1 MILQIYK
8 FNTYLLNALML
19 ICSIWILHSS
29 QHCLYI
35 KYLGDIGKKNAIF
48 QRKMEFSRIIK
59 YNMDPFSAMKCSGKQ
74 SMRKQHNFWYASPS
88 REAIIDEN
96 RRGSWGKLS
105 LFNESLPGTLPKWI
119 RHRAKSNLILYAFN
133 CKYHWW
139 VALLIVELEDSSVR
153 MGKILVC
160 PLQDKIENCPK
171 R

>member
-8 FNTYLLNALML
+8 FNTSLLNALML

-59 YNMDPFSAMKCSGKQ
+59 YNMDPVSAMKCSGKQ
-74 SMRKQHNFWYASPS
+74 NMRKQHNFWYASPS

-105 LFNESLPGTLPKWI
+105 LFNESLPGTLPK
-119 RHRAKSNLILYAFN
+119 
-133 CKYHWW
+133 
-139 VALLIVELEDSSVR
+139 
-153 MGKILVC
+153 
-160 PLQDKIENCPK
+160 
-171 R
+171 